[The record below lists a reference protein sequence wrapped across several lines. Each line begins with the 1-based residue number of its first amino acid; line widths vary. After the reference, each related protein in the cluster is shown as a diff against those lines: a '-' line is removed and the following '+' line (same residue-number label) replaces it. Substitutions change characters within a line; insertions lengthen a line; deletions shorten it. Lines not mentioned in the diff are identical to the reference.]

1 MKRTVAEVLV
11 PAVLRLY
18 AHMRPR
24 GGQLAA
30 YLVRIATDLLN
41 DYRHEVRS
49 CPRANSFSLYTF
61 LYIIRR
67 QQAYDPPDALFLY

>member
-18 AHMRPR
+18 GRMRSR

-30 YLVRIATDLLN
+30 YLVRIATDLLS
-41 DYRHEVRS
+41 DYRQEVGTLPRIIIYRS
-49 CPRANSFSLYTF
+49 STDTHFNIYDWY
-61 LYIIRR
+61 YIVVM
-67 QQAYDPPDALFLY
+67 FFF